1 MAAFGAAAERGV
13 ALLGQRRMNTKEE
26 EWSELLTTAHTAT
39 TPRLNGRG
47 LSLFRG
53 RGYGI
58 PVHSKGVPGMLPT
71 TEIDAEDGP
80 ELLN

>member
-1 MAAFGAAAERGV
+1 MV
-13 ALLGQRRMNTKEE
+13 A
-26 EWSELLTTAHTAT
+26 ELLTTAHTAQPLRDST
-39 TPRLNGRG
+39 AVS

-80 ELLN
+80 ELHN

>member
-1 MAAFGAAAERGV
+1 MV
-13 ALLGQRRMNTKEE
+13 A
-26 EWSELLTTAHTAT
+26 ELLTTAHTAQPLRDST
-39 TPRLNGRG
+39 AVS

-71 TEIDAEDGP
+71 TKLTRKTAPNSLIRTECHKYKRSQRP
-80 ELLN
+80 SSTP